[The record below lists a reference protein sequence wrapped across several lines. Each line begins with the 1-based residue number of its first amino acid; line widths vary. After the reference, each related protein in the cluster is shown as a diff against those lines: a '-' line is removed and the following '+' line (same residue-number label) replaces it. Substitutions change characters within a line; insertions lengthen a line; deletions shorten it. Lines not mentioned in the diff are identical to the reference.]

1 MITIKIKVST
11 AHETEMHQ
19 SYLIGVLLA
28 AAGGFIDAYTYITRG
43 SVFAYAQTGN
53 IVLLGINIGKGDF
66 SRSLSYIIP
75 IVTFILGIFI
85 VEWLKK
91 RFTPRQKNWRQM
103 VIAIEALIVLA
114 VCFIPYGKSTN
125 PLAIILISLVSALQ
139 YESFHNLRGKA
150 FASTM
155 CTGNLRSGSE
165 NLYLFFETRD
175 KYYRNKAIQYFGI
188 IFVFILG
195 AILGTELSGFF
206 ELKAALF
213 SLIFLAGAFIAL
225 FFDKSFI

>member
-1 MITIKIKVST
+1 MIQIKIPIST
-11 AHETEMHQ
+11 THETEMSQ
-19 SYLIGVLLA
+19 SYLIGILLA

-43 SVFAYAQTGN
+43 GVFAYAQTGN
-53 IVLLGINIGKGDF
+53 IVLMGINIGQ
-66 SRSLSYIIP
+66 SHYLQALSYLIP
-75 IVTFILGIFI
+75 IITFIVGVFI
-85 VEWLKK
+85 VEGLKK
-91 RFTPRQKNWRQM
+91 KFSSRPKNWRQT
-103 VIAIEALIVLA
+103 VIVIESIIVAA
-114 VCFIPYGKSTN
+114 VCFIPVSESTN
-125 PLAIILISLVSALQ
+125 PFAIILISLVSALQ
-139 YESFHNLRGKA
+139 YESFHTLRGKA

-165 NLYLFFETRD
+165 NLYLFFETKD

-213 SLIFLAGAFIAL
+213 SIIFLGGAFIAL

>member
-1 MITIKIKVST
+1 MITIKFKVST
-11 AHETEMHQ
+11 EHETEMHQ

-43 SVFAYAQTGN
+43 GVFAYAQTGN
-53 IVLLGINIGKGDF
+53 IVLFGISIGKGNF

-103 VIAIEALIVLA
+103 VIVIEAVIVLA

-125 PLAIILISLVSALQ
+125 PLAIVLISLVSALQ

-213 SLIFLAGAFIAL
+213 SLIFLTGAFIAL